1 MYYILSI
8 LLGLVPEVLYFTLFI
23 TYTKNIKEKRIKL
36 FLLIGVAYF
45 VCISMLQY
53 QVLCDIVFIVVMYII
68 LKLLYKNKTQI
79 IDIFIIT
86 ISYFWLLL
94 LSFLLMNFAN
104 KDLSNY
110 MLLYFIQRA
119 LMFSIFIFR
128 NKFNDLY
135 KKYCKLW
142 NRNDN
147 EKRIIKS
154 ITLRNLSLIS
164 LNVFIFASDIILKN
178 IIEF

>member
-119 LMFSIFIFR
+119 LMFSIFILPWVAPGTTIIFCP
-128 NKFNDLY
+128 FNHCSDSV
-135 KKYCKLW
+135 
-142 NRNDN
+142 RGT
-147 EKRIIKS
+147 I
-154 ITLRNLSLIS
+154 LSRS
-164 LNVFIFASDIILKN
+164 AM
-178 IIEF
+178 